1 MMDDPQNRACID
13 RETIRRG
20 KPLQYLCPPAPKLDG
35 GVVLPTF
42 RYVSRMGMPSP
53 SDTVD
58 DADAEIFT
66 DGTAWFATL
75 VYDGGSEFGPF
86 VSKAVAIK
94 AVQNYFVSQGFVL
107 LSEVPWNFEDASEWR
122 IRT

>member
-1 MMDDPQNRACID
+1 MMDDPLNRACID
-13 RETIRRG
+13 REIARRG
-20 KPLQYLCPPAPKLDG
+20 KSFQYLCPPAPRLDG
-35 GVVLPTF
+35 GSVFPTF

-66 DGTAWFATL
+66 DGSSWFATL
-75 VYDGGSEFGPF
+75 VYDGGTEFGPF
-86 VSKAVAIK
+86 LSKSVAI
-94 AVQNYFVSQGFVL
+94 AEVQKYFVSQGFVL
-107 LSEVPWNFEDASEWR
+107 LTEVPWDFEDASEWR